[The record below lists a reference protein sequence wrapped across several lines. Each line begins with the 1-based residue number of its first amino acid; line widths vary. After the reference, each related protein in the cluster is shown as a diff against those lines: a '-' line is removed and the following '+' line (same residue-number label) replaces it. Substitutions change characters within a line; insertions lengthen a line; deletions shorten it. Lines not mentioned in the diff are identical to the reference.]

1 MAEFNIPTE
10 IVELPSKGLLYPEG
24 SPLAEGKIEMK
35 YMTAKEE
42 DILTNQNYIRQ
53 GIVID
58 KLLKSLIVSKI
69 NFEDL
74 LIGDKDAIIIA
85 SRILGY
91 GKDYSFNISGE
102 NITVDLTTLKE
113 KPLDES
119 LILNPRKNEF
129 EFKLPHSN
137 NVLTFRL
144 LTQKDDGIV
153 EKELEGLKKLNK
165 FENKELTTRM
175 KQMILSVNGESDRAT
190 IHNFVDNAFLA
201 RDSRA
206 FREYYN
212 TINPGI
218 NTTIQH
224 EFIEGIEE
232 DLEVPINANF
242 FWPDA

>member
-10 IVELPSKGLLYPEG
+10 VVELPSKGLLYPEG

-53 GIVID
+53 GIVVD

-91 GKDYSFNISGE
+91 GKDYSFTMSGE

-113 KPLDES
+113 KSLDES
-119 LILNPRKNEF
+119 LILTPRKNEF

-137 NVLTFRL
+137 NVITFKL
-144 LTQKDDGIV
+144 LTQKDDSII
-153 EKELEGLKKLNK
+153 EKEVEGLKKLNK
-165 FENKELTTRM
+165 FESKELTTRM

-212 TINPGI
+212 TTNPGVD
-218 NTTIQH
+218 TSFKH

-232 DLEVPINANF
+232 DLEIPIGANF

>member
-1 MAEFNIPTE
+1 MAEFKLPTE

-58 KLLKSLIVSKI
+58 KLLQSLIVSKI
-69 NFEDL
+69 NYDDL

-91 GKDYSFNISGE
+91 GKDYTFRISGE
-102 NITVDLTTLKE
+102 DITVDLTTLKE
-113 KPLDES
+113 KFLDES
-119 LILNPRKNEF
+119 LLLAPRKNEF
-129 EFKLPHSN
+129 EFKLPYSDN
-137 NVLTFRL
+137 IITFKL
-144 LTQKDDGIV
+144 LTQQDDNNID
-153 EKELEGLKKLNK
+153 KELEGLKKINK
-165 FENKELTTRM
+165 DQSPELTTRL
-175 KQMILSVNGESDRAT
+175 KYMITSVNGESDKGT
-190 IHNFVDNAFLA
+190 INSFVDNAFLA

-206 FREYYN
+206 FRDYYN
-212 TINPGI
+212 KINPGMH
-218 NTTIQH
+218 TTIKY

-232 DLEVPINANF
+232 DLEIPINANF
-242 FWPDA
+242 FWPE